1 MTTATF
7 ILKNAMRNKRR
18 ATLSILSVAVS
29 LFLLVAL
36 LVTLREITL
45 PPEDVGAALRV
56 AVRNKIS
63 IANLLP
69 AKQLTI
75 IQRVPGV
82 EAVSPFTWFGGKY
95 KNEESMTF
103 AQFAMD
109 AKKLRAV
116 FGEAK
121 MTPDEYLAFE
131 QIKDSCIIGRV
142 TAEKYKLKVGD
153 RIPLESTIYPCTL
166 DFKIVGIYAGTS
178 DDRNMLFHQEYL
190 DQACGNEGW
199 VGMWWLRVSSPD
211 DMPRVISTINKAF
224 ENTSAEVRAESER
237 AFQLSFISML
247 GNVRVLIGSISGVVV
262 FTLILVSASTM
273 SMAIR
278 ERFRELAILKAIGFR
293 RRELFVFILAESF
306 GLAMAGLLAGAGGA
320 WLLFTHGKIAGVT
333 LLAAGTL
340 IAGVAVVN
348 LVRRNFSAAAFG
360 LLTALIVAGIGQWA
374 WKHPD
379 ISNMTNGFFVTF
391 EVTPRIIGIA
401 GIVAAGLGI
410 IASIAPSISVARMSV
425 VSGLKTLD

>member
-7 ILKNAMRNKRR
+7 IFKNALRNKRR
-18 ATLSILSVAVS
+18 ATLSVLSVAVS
-29 LFLLVAL
+29 LFLLVSL

-69 AKQLTI
+69 AKQRPI
-75 IQRVPGV
+75 IERIPGV

-95 KNEESMTF
+95 QNEENMTF

-109 AKKLRAV
+109 ATKLRSV

-121 MTPDEYLAFE
+121 MPPEQYDAFE
-131 QIKDSCIIGRV
+131 SIRDSCIIGRV
-142 TAEKYKLKVGD
+142 TAEKYHLHVGD
-153 RIPLESTIYPCTL
+153 KITLESSVYPCTL
-166 DFKIVGIYAGTS
+166 DFKIAGIYSGTA

-190 DQACGNEGW
+190 DEACDNAGW

-211 DMPRVISTINKAF
+211 DMPRVISAINKAF
-224 ENTSAEVRAESER
+224 ENTSAEVRAETER

-293 RRELFVFILAESF
+293 RRELFAFILAESF
-306 GLAMAGLLAGAGGA
+306 GLAMAGLILGAGGA
-320 WLLFTHGKIAGVT
+320 WLLFTHGKIAGII
-333 LLAAGTL
+333 LLVVATIILVLALRSALRKQALDALISFL
-340 IAGVAVVN
+340 IA
-348 LVRRNFSAAAFG
+348 LV
-360 LLTALIVAGIGQWA
+360 IGQIGVWA
-374 WKHPD
+374 VLHPN
-379 ISNMTNGFFVTF
+379 ISKMTNGFFLTF
-391 EVTPRIIGIA
+391 EVTPRIIAIA
-401 GIVAAGLGI
+401 GVVAAGLGI
-410 IASIAPSISVARMSV
+410 IASIAPAISVARMSV
-425 VSGLKTLD
+425 VNGLKTLD